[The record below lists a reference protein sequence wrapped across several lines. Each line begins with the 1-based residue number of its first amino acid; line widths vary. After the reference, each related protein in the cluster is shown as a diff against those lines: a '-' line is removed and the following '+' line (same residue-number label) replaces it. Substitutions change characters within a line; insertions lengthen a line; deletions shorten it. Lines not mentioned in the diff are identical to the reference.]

1 MKLFPAKVALVVAL
15 FSNVVI
21 GREGKN

>member
-15 FSNVVI
+15 FSNVAI

>member
-15 FSNVVI
+15 FSDAAI
-21 GREGKN
+21 AREEKN

>member
-21 GREGKN
+21 AREEKN